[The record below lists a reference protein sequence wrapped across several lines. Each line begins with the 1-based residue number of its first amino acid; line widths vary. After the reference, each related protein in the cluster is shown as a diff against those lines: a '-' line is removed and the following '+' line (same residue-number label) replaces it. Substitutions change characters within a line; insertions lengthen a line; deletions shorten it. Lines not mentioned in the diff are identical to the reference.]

1 MATMGVKGLR
11 NISIDYRLWNIAVC
25 RLSVL

>member
-11 NISIDYRLWNIAVC
+11 LTPSEFRNGD
-25 RLSVL
+25 